1 MALQQGEYRNI
12 ATGANA
18 NMTLTDGARRPC
30 IGDRRPLGACVALC
44 AVLAAAR
51 QVSATVMEPIILNFI
66 RRRQRDFYRDYR
78 RSALTAATSAPGLG
92 SPLPHLH
99 RDSARRCHVVHRT
112 RPAPLA

>member
-1 MALQQGEYRNI
+1 
-12 ATGANA
+12 
-18 NMTLTDGARRPC
+18 
-30 IGDRRPLGACVALC
+30 
-44 AVLAAAR
+44 
-51 QVSATVMEPIILNFI
+51 MEPIILNFI